1 MDNAVNPLVEM
12 IGISKSY
19 GGVRACRDID
29 LTVRAGEVHA
39 LLGENGAGKS
49 TLMKILSGDVTDYD
63 GTVSIGGAPVRFAA
77 PADAQRA
84 GVAMIHQE
92 LDLVPGL
99 TVAENIFLGRELRTR
114 LRTVDRRRTNQV
126 TRGLLERCGVAL
138 DPRRPVGELRT
149 GEQQLVTIA
158 KALSLDAKV
167 LIMDEPTSALSPVE
181 VEQMFTVI
189 SELRRAGV
197 GIVYISHRMDE
208 IGRIADRATVLR
220 NGSVVAGFDTRDMTA
235 EAAAEAMVGR
245 PVQAMFRTRDV
256 DPGEEVLR
264 VTGLALTPR
273 RERSGR
279 REPDGISLAVRRGEI
294 VGVGGLLG
302 SGRTEL
308 LETLYGAGSA
318 GTLRGE
324 ILFRGRPFHPRG
336 ARQSLR
342 AGMALVPEDRRIAG
356 LSLEHSVAAN
366 TVLSIVDRIATA
378 GFVPRARET
387 GAVRRITAELKVK
400 LGSIGDAVGTLSGG
414 NQQKVVFGRMLLT
427 EPVLLLLDEPTRG
440 VDVGAKA
447 EIYQLL
453 GEAAQQGIG
462 VLLASSELA
471 ELVGVCD
478 RVVVL
483 SGGRS
488 VRELDT
494 RQAGEADLLAA
505 SMGEGSAAL
514 AVEGGEN
521 A

>member
-1 MDNAVNPLVEM
+1 MDNGVSPLVEM

-19 GGVRACRDID
+19 GGVRACRDIAF
-29 LTVRAGEVHA
+29 TVREGEVHA

-49 TLMKILSGDVTDYD
+49 TLMKVLSGDVTDYEGEIVVD
-63 GTVSIGGAPVRFAA
+63 GEPRRFTAPV
-77 PADAQRA
+77 DAQRA
-84 GVAMIHQE
+84 GIAMIHQE

-99 TVAENIFLGRELRTR
+99 SVAENIFLGREPRTR
-114 LRTVDRRRTNQV
+114 LAMVDRREMNTI
-126 TRGLLERCGVAL
+126 TRGLLERCGVHL

-167 LIMDEPTSALSPVE
+167 LIMDEPTSALSSVE

-189 SELRRAGV
+189 SELRRAGA

-220 NGSVVAGFDTRDMTA
+220 NGAVVTEFDARELTA
-235 EAAAEAMVGR
+235 EKAAEAMVGR
-245 PVQAMFRTRDV
+245 PVQAMFRTRAV
-256 DPGEEVLR
+256 EPGEEILR
-264 VTGLALTPR
+264 VTDLRLRPR
-273 RERSGR
+273 RERPGR
-279 REPDGISLAVRRGEI
+279 REPDGISVTVRRGEI
-294 VGVGGLLG
+294 VGIGGLLG

-308 LETLYGAGSA
+308 LETLFGAG
-318 GTLRGE
+318 TRGALSGLIE
-324 ILFRGRPFHPRG
+324 FRGRPVHPRSP
-336 ARQSLR
+336 RQALGL
-342 AGMALVPEDRRIAG
+342 GMGFVPEDRRIAG
-356 LSLEHSVAAN
+356 LAIDHSVLAN
-366 TVLSIVDRIATA
+366 TVLSIVDRIAAA
-378 GFVPRARET
+378 GMVPRGRET
-387 GAVRRITAELKVK
+387 GAVRRMVDELKVK
-400 LGSIGDAVGTLSGG
+400 LGSIHDPVGTLSGG

-427 EPVLLLLDEPTRG
+427 EPTLLLLDEPTRG

-447 EIYQLL
+447 EIYALL
-453 GEAAQQGIG
+453 GQAAEQGIG

-494 RQAGEADLLAA
+494 SHAGEAELLAA
-505 SMGEGSAAL
+505 SMGEGSTAL
-514 AVEGGEN
+514 AVDAGGS

>member
-49 TLMKILSGDVTDYD
+49 TLMKILSGDVTDYE

-220 NGSVVAGFDTRDMTA
+220 NGSVVAGFDARDMTA

-279 REPDGISLAVRRGEI
+279 REPDGISLTVRRGEI

-387 GAVRRITAELKVK
+387 GAVRRITGELKVK